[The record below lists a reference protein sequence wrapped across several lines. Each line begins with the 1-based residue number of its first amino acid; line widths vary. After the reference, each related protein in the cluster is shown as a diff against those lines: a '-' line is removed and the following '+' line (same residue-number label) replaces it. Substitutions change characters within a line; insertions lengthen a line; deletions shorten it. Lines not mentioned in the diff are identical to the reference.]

1 MDLTFVLFFL
11 PICLAFI
18 IFLFE
23 SIIWRYLAVAF
34 GFFALSFFS
43 LYIYFNN
50 QTTAYTFSHELEWL
64 VIILD
69 FLLLGYFFWQGF
81 LYKNKLVSILALLGI
96 TLLTVAEWNAPSED
110 SFTLIIDEF
119 SKLMFLIINIVG
131 GVIVLYALKYV
142 EHETFSPF
150 RKKLF
155 IAYLLVFLSIMN
167 LIVSANNILLFF
179 FLFELTALASY
190 LLIGF
195 RKDEISIKNSLLAL
209 WMNQLGGVAILIGIL
224 LAEFFFKTISFDLL
238 LLQKNELALIV
249 ASFLVIAALIK
260 GAMLPFDKWLLGAM
274 VAPTPVSA
282 MLHSATMVKIA
293 PFIILKLSPILA
305 GSLLGLA
312 VAIFSGFVF
321 LAASYFALSRD
332 IFKEVLGYST
342 IAMLALMILMASIGT
357 TKSLY
362 IAMILMLFHAIS
374 KALLFLTA
382 GVLEKNRQIKKI
394 SQMGGLINTAGLSV
408 FFIVI
413 GFISL
418 VLPPFGAFMGKVFA
432 IESIAKELGLNIW
445 FILPLSGMIVG
456 SVLMTLLY
464 FKITSSILSK
474 NQESSSKEKIDS
486 GFLIPLVL
494 LLVFLFVTG
503 FAFFKTDANFKI
515 YLFVLPLFFI
525 LLVLFLLYKIP
536 LKYEAAREYHCGEN
550 ERFEAGNFYFELDER
565 VTKKIYLFFTV
576 FFVGFIFFGVLS

>member
-1 MDLTFVLFFL
+1 
-11 PICLAFI
+11 
-18 IFLFE
+18 
-23 SIIWRYLAVAF
+23 
-34 GFFALSFFS
+34 
-43 LYIYFNN
+43 
-50 QTTAYTFSHELEWL
+50 FSHAAELT
-64 VIILD
+64 VVILD

-81 LYKNKLVSILALLGI
+81 LHKNKLVFILALLGI
-96 TLLTVAEWNAPSED
+96 TLLAAAEWNVPNED
-110 SFTLIIDEF
+110 SFSLIIDEF

-131 GVIVLYALKYV
+131 GVIVLYALKYI
-142 EHETFSPF
+142 EYENISSF

-195 RKDEISIKNSLLAL
+195 RKDEISTKNSLLAL
-209 WMNQLGGVAILIGIL
+209 WMNQLGGVAILIGAL
-224 LAEFFFKTISFDLL
+224 LSEFFFKTISFDLL
-238 LLQKNELALIV
+238 LLQKNEFALIV
-249 ASFLVIAALIK
+249 VSFLVMAAFIK

-293 PFIILKLSPILA
+293 PFMILKLSPLLA
-305 GSLLGLA
+305 GSLLGLTT
-312 VAIFSGFVF
+312 AIFSGFVF

-332 IFKEVLGYST
+332 IFKEILGYST

-357 TKSLY
+357 TESLY
-362 IAMILMLFHAIS
+362 IAMILMVFHAIS

-382 GVLEKNRQIKKI
+382 GVLEKNLQIKKI
-394 SQMGGLINTAGLSV
+394 SQMGGLINAARLSV

-432 IESIAKELGLNIW
+432 IESVTKELGLNIW
-445 FILPLSGMIVG
+445 FILPLLALTIG
-456 SVLMTLLY
+456 SVVMTLLY

-474 NQESSSKEKIDS
+474 NQEASSKEKIDF

-494 LLVFLFVTG
+494 LLIFLFVTG

-515 YLFVLPLFFI
+515 YLFALPLFFI
-525 LLVLFLLYKIP
+525 LLVLFFLYKIP
-536 LKYEAAREYHCGEN
+536 LKYKTAREYHCAES
-550 ERFEAGNFYFELDER
+550 ERFEAGNFYFELDENI
-565 VTKKIYLFFTV
+565 VKKIYLFFTL

>member
-1 MDLTFVLFFL
+1 MDLVFVLFFL

-23 SIIWRYLAVAF
+23 SIIWRYLTITF
-34 GFFALSFFS
+34 GFFTLSFFS
-43 LYIYFNN
+43 LDIYFNN
-50 QTTAYTFSHELEWL
+50 QTTAYTFSHTIEWI

-81 LYKNKLVSILALLGI
+81 LHKSKLVSILALLGI
-96 TLLTVAEWNAPSED
+96 ALLAIAEWNAPSED
-110 SFTLIIDEF
+110 SFSLIIDEF

-142 EHETFSPF
+142 EHETFWAF

-155 IAYLLVFLSIMN
+155 IAYLLIFLSIMN

-195 RKDEISIKNSLLAL
+195 RKDEISTKNSLLAL
-209 WMNQLGGVAILIGIL
+209 WMNQLGGVAILIGVL
-224 LAEFFFKTISFDLL
+224 LAEFFFKTTSFDLL
-238 LLQKNELALIV
+238 LLQKNEFALIV
-249 ASFLVIAALIK
+249 ASFLVMAALIK

-293 PFIILKLSPILA
+293 PFMILKLSPLLA
-305 GSLLGLA
+305 GSLLGLST
-312 VAIFSGFVF
+312 AIFSGFVF
-321 LAASYFALSRD
+321 LTASYLALSRD
-332 IFKEVLGYST
+332 IFKEILGYST

-357 TKSLY
+357 IESLY
-362 IAMILMLFHAIS
+362 IAMILMFFHAIS

-382 GVLEKNRQIKKI
+382 GVLEKNHQIKKV
-394 SQMGGLINTAGLSV
+394 SQMGGLVNTASLSV

-413 GFISL
+413 GFTSL

-432 IESIAKELGLNIW
+432 IESITKELSFNIW
-445 FILPLSGMIVG
+445 FILPLAALTIG
-456 SVLMTLLY
+456 SVVMTLLY

-474 NQESSSKEKIDS
+474 NQESSSKEKIDF

-494 LLVFLFVTG
+494 LLIFLFLTG
-503 FAFFKTDANFKI
+503 FAFFKTDVDFKI
-515 YLFVLPLFFI
+515 YLFALPLFFI
-525 LLVLFLLYKIP
+525 FLVLFLLYKIP
-536 LKYEAAREYHCGEN
+536 LKYETAKEYHCAES
-550 ERFEAGNFYFELDER
+550 ERFEAGNFYFELGER
-565 VTKKIYLFFTV
+565 VTKKVYLFFTL